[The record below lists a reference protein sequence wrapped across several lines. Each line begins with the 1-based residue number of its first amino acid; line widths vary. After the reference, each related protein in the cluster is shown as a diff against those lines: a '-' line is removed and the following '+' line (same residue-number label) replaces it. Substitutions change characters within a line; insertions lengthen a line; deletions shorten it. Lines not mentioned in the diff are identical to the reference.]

1 MDPQEVSKQFAQFA
15 PPAQEEYIPVPDP
28 EFSAKSVPTTSPEA
42 MMTGLYKLLE
52 ILAAREARLEAKEQ
66 EQIEAFRKRDEQ
78 VRRNNKD
85 WNRNIL
91 LTQAK
96 CHHRKGFWKHGP
108 GPLTVDYAVYMHTFI
123 NMKREIKCRICK
135 MTWRP
140 EDTKEFL
147 VISGQNIPNHT
158 GIGWEDAVNGKI
170 SALAMTAQSTD
181 KPSASEAPLY
191 GQLPDEVTSLLNGR
205 PPDFIAQ
212 LLSSPEAK
220 AFLERTAKQK

>member
-1 MDPQEVSKQFAQFA
+1 MDAVGISKQFAQFA
-15 PPAQEEYIPVPDP
+15 PPVAEAEP
-28 EFSAKSVPTTSPEA
+28 EVSAKSVPTANPEV
-42 MMTGLYKLLE
+42 MMNGLFKLLE
-52 ILAAREARLEAKEQ
+52 ILSAREARLELKER
-66 EQIEAFRKRDEQ
+66 EQLEAFSRRDEQ

-91 LTQAK
+91 LTQK
-96 CHHRKGFWKHGP
+96 NCHHRKGFWKRGP
-108 GPLTVDYAVYMHTFI
+108 GPLTTDYAVYMHTFI

-140 EDTKEFL
+140 EDSKDFL
-147 VISGQNIPNHT
+147 VINGQQVPNHT
-158 GIGWEDAVNGKI
+158 GIGWEDAINGKI
-170 SALAMTAQSTD
+170 SAVAMTAQSTD

-191 GQLPDEVTSLLNGR
+191 GQLPDEVTSLLQGR

-220 AFLERTAKQK
+220 AFLERTIKQK